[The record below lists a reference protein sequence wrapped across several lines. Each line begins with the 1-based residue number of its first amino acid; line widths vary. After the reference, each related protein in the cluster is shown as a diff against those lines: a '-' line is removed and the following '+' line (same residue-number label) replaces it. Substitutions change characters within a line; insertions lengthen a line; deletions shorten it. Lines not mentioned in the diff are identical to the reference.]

1 MNRLKRLNIIAI
13 ASIALLG
20 ATAAPASAAT
30 DKEMDRARAVAAQVY
45 LRYTNDKSDYLDG
58 FKPQSVSE
66 LRAKVSGHSE
76 DEANLQKFLSAPVS
90 NDYAGWG
97 KEELVKYWSS
107 DFFSGAGLSDKAAD
121 TRNRRIQARLN
132 TMDVTP
138 PSAQPEEQPS
148 QQEQPSENLNP
159 EMTEISAPTPV
170 DVTAPVTDTTK
181 VEETETVTETDK
193 GSSNLWI
200 YIVLLIVLIGVV
212 IALVVYALKSMRNQN
227 GGQPQVKDADDYER
241 DSYQPA
247 PAPTPTR
254 QRSSS
259 YAPESDSRYTRVIA
273 AKDDEIDTLR
283 RDLDDSRAHSE
294 QLAARLGALQLEVQ
308 RLTEENAALKGRQ
321 MPPTVVPAPAPGAPR
336 GYNLERETPI
346 APVTPAA
353 APAPAPAPRQPRY
366 SAADEPVRPAP
377 RSNERVVFLGRVNR
391 DNVFVRADKQLVNG
405 KTIYR
410 LVTTNGVTGSFYVE
424 PDPVIMG
431 WVSLDPE
438 TALGGGCSIV
448 NPARLNSFS
457 RVVTDAAGTAI
468 FEDGCWKVLR
478 AATVRLE

>member
-13 ASIALLG
+13 AALTLLG
-20 ATAAPASAAT
+20 ATALPASAAT

-58 FKPQSVSE
+58 FKPQSVADI
-66 LRAKVSGHSE
+66 RAKVSGHSE
-76 DEANLQKFLSAPVS
+76 DEANLQKFLAAPVS
-90 NDYAGWG
+90 NDYPNWG
-97 KEELVKYWSS
+97 KEELVRYWSS
-107 DFFSGAGLSDKAAD
+107 DFFSGSGLSDKAAD

-138 PSAQPEEQPS
+138 PSAQPDPSEQS
-148 QQEQPSENLNP
+148 QQEQPSENMNP
-159 EMTEISAPTPV
+159 NMTEITAPTPV
-170 DVTAPVTDTTK
+170 DVTAPAVDTTK
-181 VEETETVTETDK
+181 VEETETITETDK

-212 IALVVYALKSMRNQN
+212 IALVVYALKSMRGQN
-227 GGQPQVKDADDYER
+227 AEPQPKKTDAYER
-241 DSYQPA
+241 DSYRPEPA
-247 PAPTPTR
+247 PAPAR
-254 QRSSS
+254 QRGG
-259 YAPESDSRYTRVIA
+259 YESDGDGRYARVIA
-273 AKDDEIDTLR
+273 AKDDEIDSLR
-283 RDLDDSRAHSE
+283 RELEDSRAHSE

-308 RLTEENAALKGRQ
+308 RLTEENTAMKSQQ
-321 MPPTVVPAPAPGAPR
+321 MPPTVIPAPAPGAPR

-346 APVTPAA
+346 APVTPA
-353 APAPAPAPRQPRY
+353 PAPMTHPRQPRY
-366 SAADEPVRPAP
+366 TDEPAQPRTAP
-377 RSNERVVFLGRVNR
+377 RGNERVVFLGRVNR
-391 DNVFVRADKQLVNG
+391 DNVFVRADKQLVSG

-438 TALGGGCSIV
+438 TALAGGCSIV
-448 NPARLNSFS
+448 NPTRIDSFS
-457 RVVTDAAGTAI
+457 RIVTDAAGTAI

>member
-13 ASIALLG
+13 AALTLLG
-20 ATAAPASAAT
+20 ATALPASAAT

-58 FKPQSVSE
+58 FKPQSVADI
-66 LRAKVSGHSE
+66 RAKVSGHSE
-76 DEANLQKFLSAPVS
+76 DEANLQKFLAAPVS
-90 NDYAGWG
+90 NDYPNWG
-97 KEELVKYWSS
+97 KEELVRYWSS
-107 DFFSGAGLSDKAAD
+107 DFFSGSGLSDKAAD

-138 PSAQPEEQPS
+138 PSAQPDTSEQS
-148 QQEQPSENLNP
+148 QQEQPSENMNP
-159 EMTEISAPTPV
+159 NMTEITAPTPV
-170 DVTAPVTDTTK
+170 DVTAPAVDTTK
-181 VEETETVTETDK
+181 VEETETITETDK

-212 IALVVYALKSMRNQN
+212 IALVVYALKSMRGQN
-227 GGQPQVKDADDYER
+227 AAPQPKKTDAYER
-241 DSYQPA
+241 DSY
-247 PAPTPTR
+247 R
-254 QRSSS
+254 
-259 YAPESDSRYTRVIA
+259 PE
-273 AKDDEIDTLR
+273 
-283 RDLDDSRAHSE
+283 
-294 QLAARLGALQLEVQ
+294 
-308 RLTEENAALKGRQ
+308 
-321 MPPTVVPAPAPGAPR
+321 PAPAPGAPR

-346 APVTPAA
+346 APVTPA
-353 APAPAPAPRQPRY
+353 PAPMTHPRQPRY
-366 SAADEPVRPAP
+366 TDEPAQPRTAP
-377 RSNERVVFLGRVNR
+377 RGNERVVFLGRVNR
-391 DNVFVRADKQLVNG
+391 DNVFVRADKQLVSG

-438 TALGGGCSIV
+438 TALAGGCSIV
-448 NPARLNSFS
+448 NPTRIDSFS
-457 RVVTDAAGTAI
+457 RIVTDAAGTAI